1 MDGLFCKAMS
11 RRLLKT
17 PCSCFESLST
27 NGIIFASSSINPF
40 APSTSKG
47 EWRLL
52 RQSTRKLMWCC
63 LVLLAIASTAAA
75 ADGIRVSYA
84 TLSAAYMDHISG
96 MEKGYFREEG
106 LNIEVIRA
114 PGGVATPGLM
124 SGQFQFSSSASSAL
138 SAAVRGGPVKIVYTN
153 LSRPSYSL
161 VTIKPEITSAKDLVG
176 KKIAINS
183 FGDTGHL
190 STILYLKKMG
200 VNPSSVL
207 FITVGRN
214 EVRFPALRSG
224 AIDAAPLVPRDM
236 VALGQ
241 QKHTILA
248 DLGKDVQ
255 LVWNGVSA
263 SSRVLAENPQLVERF
278 LRGLA
283 KGREFARRYR
293 DETIALISK
302 HDPFPVE
309 AIKVD
314 YEVTKASMTEDG
326 SLPDEVLRQ
335 EVATRAELTKA
346 ANPPNI
352 SAVFYLSINRKKNT
366 PPKTKSWPTNR

>member
-1 MDGLFCKAMS
+1 MNLSGAPNGRDS
-11 RRLLKT
+11 R
-17 PCSCFESLST
+17 
-27 NGIIFASSSINPF
+27 
-40 APSTSKG
+40 
-47 EWRLL
+47 W
-52 RQSTRKLMWCC
+52 RKLEDCEVGETLRHAICPVGLWGC
-63 LVLLAIASTAAA
+63 LIFLLAAASPTLAL
-75 ADGIRVSYA
+75 DNIRVSYA
-84 TLSAAYMDHISG
+84 TLSAAYMDHICA
-96 MEKGYFREEG
+96 MEKGYFLEDG

-114 PGGVATPGLM
+114 PGGVATPGLL
-124 SGQFQFSSSASSAL
+124 SGQFQFSSSASSAV

-161 VTIKPEITSAKDLVG
+161 VAIKPDITSAKELVG

-207 FITVGRN
+207 FIAVGRN

-236 VALGQ
+236 VLLKD
-241 QKHTILA
+241 QKHIVLA
-248 DLGKDVQ
+248 DLGREIQ
-255 LVWNGVSA
+255 LVWNGVAA
-263 SSRVLAENPQLVERF
+263 SSKLLAENPQLVERF

-293 DETIALISK
+293 DETIALVSK
-302 HDPFPVE
+302 RDPSPLD

-314 YEVTKASMTEDG
+314 YDVTKASMTEDG
-326 SLPDEVLRQ
+326 SLPDDVLRD
-335 EVATRAELTKA
+335 EIVTRAEITKVAKPPGIASVFDYSITKKNYAQLKA
-346 ANPPNI
+346 AGWQPP
-352 SAVFYLSINRKKNT
+352 R
-366 PPKTKSWPTNR
+366 

>member
-1 MDGLFCKAMS
+1 MDRNFFKAVVRS
-11 RRLLKT
+11 RT
-17 PCSCFESLST
+17 WFY
-27 NGIIFASSSINPF
+27 
-40 APSTSKG
+40 
-47 EWRLL
+47 
-52 RQSTRKLMWCC
+52 
-63 LVLLAIASTAAA
+63 LVLLLAIGSSAPA
-75 ADGIRVSYA
+75 ADSIRVSYA
-84 TLSAAYMDHISG
+84 TLSAAYMDHICA
-96 MEKGYFREEG
+96 MDKGYFREEG
-106 LNIEVIRA
+106 LTIEVIRA
-114 PGGVATPGLM
+114 PGGVATPGLL
-124 SGQFQFSSSASSAL
+124 SGQFQFSSSASSAV

-153 LSRPSYSL
+153 LSRPSYTL
-161 VTIKPEITSAKDLVG
+161 VSIKPDITSAKELVG

-207 FITVGRN
+207 FIAVGRN

-236 VALGQ
+236 IVLKD
-241 QKHTILA
+241 QKHIVLA
-248 DLGKDVQ
+248 DLGKEIQ
-255 LVWNGVSA
+255 LVWNGVA
-263 SSRVLAENPQLVERF
+263 VSSKLLADNPQLVERF

-302 HDPFPVE
+302 RDPSPLE

-326 SLPDEVLRQ
+326 SLPDDILREEVS
-335 EVATRAELTKA
+335 TRAELTKA

-352 SAVFYLSINRKKNT
+352 SAVFDYSITKKNYAQLKAT
-366 PPKTKSWPTNR
+366 GWTGSMRP